1 MPKKENKSLSLI
13 STLGLVVLPFK
24 WEELSIWVVLLGE
37 WLDGKYPNPNQMYVK
52 ICTLVAVFLAM
63 YSVIR
68 QVSNLSNND

>member
-1 MPKKENKSLSLI
+1 MPKKENKPQLSKYIRFSGIALQMGVTI
-13 STLGLVVLPFK
+13 YLGN
-24 WEELSIWVVLLGE
+24 LLGE
-37 WLDGKYPNPNQMYVK
+37 WLDGKYPNPNQMYMK